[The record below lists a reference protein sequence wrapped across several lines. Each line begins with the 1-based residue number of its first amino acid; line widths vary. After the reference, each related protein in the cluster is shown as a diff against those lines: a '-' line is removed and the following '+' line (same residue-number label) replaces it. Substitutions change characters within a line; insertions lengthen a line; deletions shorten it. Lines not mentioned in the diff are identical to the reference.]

1 MMKAFILT
9 CLSLWLL
16 LGCAKQLENSEI
28 TYGDNSSTSLLS
40 EDQQA
45 LTSTPSTSLD
55 ENTDDAE
62 KQNYLDTSALQ
73 QHPFTLSPVVSL
85 DQPISL
91 VVAPDSGVTL
101 IGERDGRVSELHFAD
116 DGTAVKGEIVLD
128 LSSEISTLGEGGLL
142 GLAVSNDDKELYL
155 SYTDREMTSQVI
167 SMALNSGLPNSDER
181 RTILSLEQPF
191 SNHNGGHLAV
201 DQNGM
206 LFVGFGDGGG
216 SDDPLNYGQDRSN
229 WFGSILRVDPSVESP
244 YGVPE
249 VNPFFG
255 SSEIKEE
262 ILVWG
267 LRNPWRYS
275 IDKDTG
281 DLWIGDVGQDH
292 MEEVTWIPY
301 EDLNEGNNLGW
312 PNFEGSRQNRT
323 ESLDDHRLPNITYDH
338 SDGRCSVTGGIV
350 YNGADAPEFA
360 GVYIF
365 SDWCDGRIRLASISQ
380 DGDVLTYVTDLVV
393 PQVIG
398 FSEGRNGEIYVFSM
412 QGDVFELNAK

>member
-1 MMKAFILT
+1 
-9 CLSLWLL
+9 
-16 LGCAKQLENSEI
+16 
-28 TYGDNSSTSLLS
+28 
-40 EDQQA
+40 
-45 LTSTPSTSLD
+45 
-55 ENTDDAE
+55 
-62 KQNYLDTSALQ
+62 
-73 QHPFTLSPVVSL
+73 
-85 DQPISL
+85 
-91 VVAPDSGVTL
+91 
-101 IGERDGRVSELHFAD
+101 VSELHFAD